1 VSVVRPASPRWRDDL
16 RYDFAMDLWSDEIE
30 SMRAEAREVVEAG
43 IPVIRAA
50 YGQPTD
56 PPTDRFE
63 RARLARSRF
72 DAFAPVPE
80 GVERTLAGVRCR
92 VFTPEGPAA
101 AVYLHFHGGGM
112 VSGLP
117 EVSDAANLAL
127 CRRHHVAVVSVD
139 YRLAPEH
146 PHPAGPDDGVSVAA
160 WLLDH
165 AEEEFGTARLIVGGE
180 SAGGFMTAAVMLR
193 VRDELGSADRVI
205 GVNLVYGVFDWSM
218 TPSQRGMRATAGPDI
233 LDPEG
238 IRYFAD
244 CYLPGRTPEERRDPA
259 ASPLFADLRGLPP
272 ALFGVG
278 TNDHLL
284 DDTLLMASRW
294 RAAGNPVSLFVAPE
308 LPHGFQ
314 AFPCGIA
321 RAWVAHADAWLT
333 RTLAT

>member
-1 VSVVRPASPRWRDDL
+1 
-16 RYDFAMDLWSDEIE
+16 MDLWSDEIE

-50 YGQPTD
+50 YGQPAD
-56 PPTDRFE
+56 PPADPFE

-92 VFTPEGPAA
+92 VFTPEGQA
-101 AVYLHFHGGGM
+101 
-112 VSGLP
+112 P
-117 EVSDAANLAL
+117 EVSDAANLIL
-127 CRRHHVAVVSVD
+127 SRRHQVAVVSVD

-160 WLLDH
+160 WLLEH

-180 SAGGFMTAAVMLR
+180 SAGAFMTAAVMLR

-218 TPSQRGMRATAGPDI
+218 TPSQRGTRATAGPDI

-272 ALFGVG
+272 ALLAVG

-308 LPHGFQ
+308 MPHGFQ

-333 RTLAT
+333 RTLGA